1 MQENYYFQ
9 YKLCLKYFVGFYWRN
24 SSPKNQNSVW
34 PSPFSK
40 LKLLFFSS
48 VKQNL
53 FDESFNLYILFNLI
67 ILNNLF
73 MNGGDW
79 SSSWV
84 QLTKSV
90 NTAVNSPMEE
100 KLLSKSHLKFD
111 SILLVNSEC
120 FKFST
125 RIFMV
130 LLGPFFKDPLPIH
143 CKCIKNIFHVP
154 HEKVSHINLKRARI
168 NINDFWRND

>member
-1 MQENYYFQ
+1 MQENDYFQ

-24 SSPKNQNSVW
+24 ISPKNE
-34 PSPFSK
+34 SPFSK

-100 KLLSKSHLKFD
+100 KLLSKSHLKFY
-111 SILLVNSEC
+111 SILLVNSDC

-125 RIFMV
+125 RIFMM

-154 HEKVSHINLKRARI
+154 QEKVSHINLKRARI
-168 NINDFWRND
+168 NKMFWRNDSF